1 MPKEYHTGKH
11 ALIRRTKSAPTL
23 LARCGSSRYCWRAA
37 GAVAT
42 LHQLSGVRSTS
53 CGCQSRL
60 LYMLSRHFTTSSAL
74 VNAIPVPLVVT
85 AQKATGGDEEEHGC
99 KHMHG
104 CRDSRHMFSHLGW
117 RPHQVGKQV
126 YIAVRHQHLVQF
138 VVSCTCCFSAGSVP
152 NECRST
158 HQRADEMP

>member
-1 MPKEYHTGKH
+1 MPKDYHTGKH

-60 LYMLSRHFTTSSAL
+60 LYMLSRRSTTSSAL
-74 VNAIPVPLVVT
+74 VDAVCVPSVVT
-85 AQKATGGDEEEHGC
+85 AQTSTGGLQEEHGS
-99 KHMHG
+99 KHMRG
-104 CRDSRHMFSHLGW
+104 CRDSRHMFSHSGW
-117 RPHQVGKQV
+117 IPHQAGKQV
-126 YIAVRHQHLVQF
+126 YIAVRHQQL
-138 VVSCTCCFSAGSVP
+138 A
-152 NECRST
+152 
-158 HQRADEMP
+158 